1 MWRGS
6 SSSGHGCAAHR
17 RCTLVWYVEFSL
29 CPKKRRNPEE
39 ITTTKSY
46 GCIFSESPAPY
57 MVGCSASGL
66 DSSTIYGWRGSPS
79 GTKVGNARGWTH
91 RDFRIFGRCGHQI
104 FGRTVGA
111 RAPPPAVRSM
121 THVIECITNYYKSD
135 ARRAPVRS
143 YSISMPLFSRSH
155 PCHVYWGR
163 SSRASDTPRTSNS
176 SSPTSSSTCTTKVLQ
191 RTVLVGVPKFE

>member
-1 MWRGS
+1 MNHRG
-6 SSSGHGCAAHR
+6 
-17 RCTLVWYVEFSL
+17 VERL
-29 CPKKRRNPEE
+29 
-39 ITTTKSY
+39 
-46 GCIFSESPAPY
+46 
-57 MVGCSASGL
+57 
-66 DSSTIYGWRGSPS
+66 
-79 GTKVGNARGWTH
+79 
-91 RDFRIFGRCGHQI
+91 
-104 FGRTVGA
+104 
-111 RAPPPAVRSM
+111 PAVRSM

-191 RTVLVGVPKFE
+191 RTMLVGVRTRATVQSSRDAFESAARAAPIPRLGPDHSRPARALHSHTLSHKLILALVGEDPPVVGEVNEIFVDRDLSPARGRRGSCM